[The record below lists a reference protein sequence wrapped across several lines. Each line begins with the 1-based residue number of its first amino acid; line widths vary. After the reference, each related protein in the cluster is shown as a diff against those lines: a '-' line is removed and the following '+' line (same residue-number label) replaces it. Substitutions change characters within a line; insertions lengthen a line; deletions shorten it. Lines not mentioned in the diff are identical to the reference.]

1 MVFLQGDFSS
11 SSGWSANTL
20 FDSVDARPASAVV
33 PIIFLREME
42 KEGIF
47 MMNIIGCYLNFKI
60 NI

>member
-1 MVFLQGDFSS
+1 
-11 SSGWSANTL
+11 
-20 FDSVDARPASAVV
+20 VDARPASAEV

-47 MMNIIGCYLNFKI
+47 MMVTIGCYLNFKI

>member
-1 MVFLQGDFSS
+1 
-11 SSGWSANTL
+11 
-20 FDSVDARPASAVV
+20 VDARPASAVV

-47 MMNIIGCYLNFKI
+47 IMNIIGCYLNFKI